1 MQKSKVR
8 GKIRWQSQTIKN
20 SVGIASSL
28 ILHSHTHM
36 ADQAADN
43 YMIKL
48 FYSQNPS
55 SFLGQDV
62 ILGVSQGCVL
72 KEAVCCCRS
81 WRVCSK
87 RTCRKS
93 KSVASCLRG
102 LTAAVLASQ
111 IPLNSGAGFW
121 WWTASG
127 FHLNSHRWLHQAFH
141 TSWVLNT
148 WYLTL
153 ATLCLHRHDWSQ

>member
-1 MQKSKVR
+1 MQKSKVK
-8 GKIRWQSQTIKN
+8 GKIRCYHQTIKN
-20 SVGIASSL
+20 SVRTASNL
-28 ILHSHTHM
+28 ILHSHMHM

-81 WRVCSK
+81 WSICSK
-87 RTCRKS
+87 RAWQLQEKQKDSLEVERTGCCSGQLDATRLWYRVLLVQS
-93 KSVASCLRG
+93 KWLPTKFSQVVTPSISHLPGAQHLIPGIRNSVS
-102 LTAAVLASQ
+102 SQ
-111 IPLNSGAGFW
+111 M
-121 WWTASG
+121 
-127 FHLNSHRWLHQAFH
+127 
-141 TSWVLNT
+141 
-148 WYLTL
+148 
-153 ATLCLHRHDWSQ
+153 